1 MTAMPIGAL
10 RHRVAL
16 QDAVRTGDGG
26 GGVAETWNTV
36 AELWAAVRP
45 ISGDERVAA
54 DALAGQLTHE
64 VWVRHRPGVTPSMRF
79 LIGSRILDIR
89 AVVDV
94 EGRSRRVKCLCRER
108 DL

>member
-10 RHRVAL
+10 RYRLVL
-16 QDAVRTGDGG
+16 QHAVRTADCGGD
-26 GGVAETWNTV
+26 ADESWSTV
-36 AELWAAVRP
+36 AEVWAAVRP

-54 DALAGQLTHE
+54 DALSGQLTHE
-64 VWVRHRPGVTPSMRF
+64 VWLRHRVGVMPSMRF

-89 AVVDV
+89 AVIDAD
-94 EGRSRRVKCLCRER
+94 GRGRLKCLCRER

>member
-1 MTAMPIGAL
+1 MSAIPIGTL
-10 RHRVAL
+10 RHRVVL
-16 QDAVRTGDGG
+16 QHVVRTDDGG
-26 GGVAETWNTV
+26 GGAAETWSTV

-79 LIGSRILDIR
+79 LIGSRVLDIR

-94 EGRSRRVKCLCRER
+94 EGRSRRLKCLCRER

>member
-1 MTAMPIGAL
+1 VTAMPIGAL
-10 RHRVAL
+10 RHRLVL
-16 QDAVRTGDGG
+16 QHAVRTADGG
-26 GGVAETWNTV
+26 GGGAESWATV

-64 VWVRHRPGVTPSMRF
+64 VCVRHRAGVAPAMRF
-79 LIGSRILDIR
+79 LFGSRILDIR
-89 AVVDV
+89 GVIDAD
-94 EGRSRRVKCLCRER
+94 GRGRLKCLCRER

>member
-10 RHRVAL
+10 RHRVVL
-16 QDAVRTGDGG
+16 QHAARTPDGG
-26 GGVAETWNTV
+26 GGATESWSPV

-45 ISGDERVAA
+45 ISGDERIAA
-54 DALAGQLTHE
+54 DALSGQLTHE
-64 VWVRHRPGVTPSMRF
+64 VWVRHRAGVTPSMRF

-89 AVVDV
+89 AVIDAD
-94 EGRSRRVKCLCRER
+94 GRGRLKCLCRER